1 MLNEE
6 QTAEAIEQGTGERVT
21 KADLEAAIV
30 AVDYMYHGV
39 LTICVLTL
47 RNGFNVTGES
57 ACVDPANYNRE
68 IGDSIAYRNAFDK
81 IWLLEGYA
89 LAERRRTN
97 MAQSDNEVPRN
108 ANLGA
113 QAMSPATDPMY
124 VRMRALEM
132 AVGVVSSGQG
142 RSGDPVEVAERF
154 VTFING
160 PEQAK

>member
-30 AVDYMYHGV
+30 AVDYLYHGV

-57 ACVDPANYNRE
+57 ACVDPTNYNRE

-97 MAQSDNEVPRN
+97 LPQSD
-108 ANLGA
+108 
-113 QAMSPATDPMY
+113 
-124 VRMRALEM
+124 
-132 AVGVVSSGQG
+132 
-142 RSGDPVEVAERF
+142 
-154 VTFING
+154 NG